1 MKKHIQPVLL
11 LLFFFAACIESRQD
25 SLDASGPGQVIQNL
39 LYGVLLPTS
48 SAPTCESAS
57 VNGGGKCIF
66 VTTTLHNG
74 NFDNSPANGNW
85 VEEADAFC
93 LSERPANL
101 TGTYKAFMV
110 SELANRRASA
120 TPINWVLAANTSY
133 YRYAD
138 RRRIATTDGARI
150 FPAALENS
158 LGTTGGAFWSGIST
172 IGTYGASTSRCNPGS
187 NWESASGLELGYTG
201 NLSSTT
207 SSYITN
213 GTMTCDSMLPIVCA
227 QQ

>member
-1 MKKHIQPVLL
+1 MKSQTHRAALVAF
-11 LLFFFAACIESRQD
+11 LFLCACLD
-25 SLDASGPGQVIQNL
+25 SQRDPLDASGAGQVVQNL
-39 LYGVLLPTS
+39 LFALLLS
-48 SAPTCESAS
+48 SGTATCESAS

-93 LSERPANL
+93 LSERPSNL

-110 SELANRRASA
+110 SEIANRRASA
-120 TPINWVLAANTSY
+120 VPINWVLAANTSY

-138 RRRIATTDGARI
+138 KKKIGTTDSARI
-150 FPAALENS
+150 FPSTLENS
-158 LGTTGGAFWSGIST
+158 LGTTGGAFWTGIST
-172 IGTYGASTSRCNPGS
+172 IGTYGANANRCNPTN
-187 NWESASGLELGYTG
+187 NWESSSNGDTGYTG
-201 NLSSTT
+201 HLTST
-207 SSYITN
+207 SSGYITN
-213 GTMTCDSMLPIVCA
+213 GTMTCDSLLPIVCA